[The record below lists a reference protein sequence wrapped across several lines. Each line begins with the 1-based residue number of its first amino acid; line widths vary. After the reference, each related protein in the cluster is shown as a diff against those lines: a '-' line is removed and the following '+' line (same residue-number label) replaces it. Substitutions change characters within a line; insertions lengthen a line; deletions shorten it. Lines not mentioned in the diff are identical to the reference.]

1 MTDRYISLVAV
12 RHDMPND
19 KNFLFEAPS
28 GCCLRK
34 GELVLVDSQFGE
46 SIGRVVAVQ
55 NYVLVG
61 DTEYEFAVNSLGAT
75 EPLKR
80 VIGVFKPYK
89 YEEDNNG

>member
-12 RHDMPND
+12 RHGTPND
-19 KNFLFEAPS
+19 RNFLFEAPR

-34 GELVLVDSQFGE
+34 GEFVLVDTQYGE
-46 SIGRVVAVQ
+46 ALGRVVAVS

-61 DTEYEFAVNSLGAT
+61 NTEYEFAVNSMGAK
-75 EPLKR
+75 EPLKK

-89 YEEDNNG
+89 YEEEE